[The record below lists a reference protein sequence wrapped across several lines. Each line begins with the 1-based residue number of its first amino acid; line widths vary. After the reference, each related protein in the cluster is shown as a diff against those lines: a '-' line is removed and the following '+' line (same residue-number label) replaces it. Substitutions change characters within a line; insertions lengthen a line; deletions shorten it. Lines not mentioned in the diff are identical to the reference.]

1 MATIAFVIAV
11 AALAVALWVA
21 WRQQTINSELA
32 REIIA
37 LKQSAKST
45 PLTTNRP
52 DQGQQG
58 EGQESEASVT
68 ERPGQGR
75 VLQAG
80 ETDGGQDTSPR
91 TLYLSRADEHGVF
104 TRATEAMMPG
114 NSIFCLTPIDGDPQ
128 RGMFTVIDDRGVH
141 AMALMMPTLNLAG
154 ACTGADIQVSGG
166 ATAIVTDAPGEAA
179 CSGGRWHVT
188 VPATIHFVK

>member
-1 MATIAFVIAV
+1 
-11 AALAVALWVA
+11 
-21 WRQQTINSELA
+21 
-32 REIIA
+32 
-37 LKQSAKST
+37 
-45 PLTTNRP
+45 
-52 DQGQQG
+52 
-58 EGQESEASVT
+58 
-68 ERPGQGR
+68 
-75 VLQAG
+75 
-80 ETDGGQDTSPR
+80 
-91 TLYLSRADEHGVF
+91 
-104 TRATEAMMPG
+104 MPG
-114 NSIFCLTPIDGDPQ
+114 NSIFCLTTIDGDPQ